1 METSTFALTPVGAF
15 SWEAA
20 TDVVSH
26 LGPISRHWS
35 GSANPLRIAFPLD
48 GSFVPVAVALRWD
61 GHRLVG
67 DVTGTSDIDS
77 VAAQVSRI
85 FSLDVDGSGFAELGR
100 SDPALGRL
108 IAAFP
113 GLRPVCFTSAYEC
126 ATWAILSQRISMRQA
141 AAIQDRLIERLG
153 TRLEVDGGEAWAFP
167 SPERLAMLDELPG
180 LAQLKV
186 MRLRAVAR
194 AALEG
199 LLDPQRLRALGPV
212 NGPESVRAIPGI
224 GPFWSSGIYLRGCGI
239 ADEFPDEPLSIAAL
253 GALYGL
259 GDHPDRLTIA
269 RYTDRYRPY
278 RMWVSFLL
286 RVAVNRGAI
295 SGVAGREGEI
305 RDASRR
311 RPRRADQA

>member
-1 METSTFALTPVGAF
+1 MENSNSTFALTAGGAF

-26 LGPISRHWS
+26 FGPISRHWS
-35 GSANPLRIAFPLD
+35 GSGNPLRIAFPLD

-67 DVTGTSDIDS
+67 DVTGTCEIDS
-77 VAAQVSRI
+77 VASQVSRI
-85 FSLDVDGSGFAELGR
+85 FSLDIDGSGFAGLGR

-113 GLRPVCFTSAYEC
+113 GLRPVCFTSPYEC
-126 ATWAILSQRISMRQA
+126 AAWAILSQRISMRQA
-141 AAIQDRLIERLG
+141 ASIQDRLIERLG

-167 SPERLAMLDELPG
+167 SPERLSMLDELPG

-186 MRLRAVAR
+186 VRLRAVAR

-199 LLDPQRLRALGPV
+199 LLDAERLRALGPV
-212 NGPESVRAIPGI
+212 NGPESVLAIPGI

-259 GDHPDRLTIA
+259 GDHPDRQTITS
-269 RYTDRYRPY
+269 YTDRYRPY

-295 SGVAGREGEI
+295 PGVAGREGEI

-311 RPRRADQA
+311 RSR

>member
-1 METSTFALTPVGAF
+1 METWTFALTPGGAF

-26 LGPISRHWS
+26 FGPISRHWS
-35 GSANPLRIAFPLD
+35 GSANPLRMAFPLD

-61 GHRLVG
+61 GRRLVG
-67 DVTGTSDIDS
+67 AVTGTSDIDS
-77 VAAQVSRI
+77 VASQVSRI

-113 GLRPVCFTSAYEC
+113 GLRPVCFTSPYEC
-126 ATWAILSQRISMRQA
+126 AAWAILSQRISMRQA
-141 AAIQDRLIERLG
+141 AAIQDRLIEKLG

-167 SPERLAMLDELPG
+167 SPERLAMLEELPG

-194 AALEG
+194 ATLEG
-199 LLDPQRLRALGPV
+199 LLDPGRLRALGPV
-212 NGPESVRAIPGI
+212 KGPELVRSIPGI
-224 GPFWSSGIYLRGCGI
+224 GLFWSSGIYLRSCGI

-253 GALYGL
+253 GALHGL
-259 GDHPDRLTIA
+259 GDHPDQRTVAL
-269 RYTDRYRPY
+269 YTDRYRPY

-286 RVAVNRGAI
+286 RVAVSRGVI

-305 RDASRR
+305 RAASRR
-311 RPRRADQA
+311 RTR

>member
-1 METSTFALTPVGAF
+1 MEASRFALTPGGAF

-26 LGPISRHWS
+26 FGPISRHWS

-61 GHRLVG
+61 GHRLIG
-67 DVTGTSDIDS
+67 DVTGTGDIDS
-77 VAAQVSRI
+77 VASQVSRI

-108 IAAFP
+108 ISAFP
-113 GLRPVCFTSAYEC
+113 GLRPVCFTSPYEC
-126 ATWAILSQRISMRQA
+126 AAWAILSQRISMRQA
-141 AAIQDRLIERLG
+141 AAIQGRLIERLG
-153 TRLEVDGGEAWAFP
+153 TKLEVDGGKAWAFP
-167 SPERLAMLDELPG
+167 SPERLAMLDDLPG
-180 LAQLKV
+180 LAPLKV
-186 MRLRAVAR
+186 VRLRAVAN

-199 LLDPQRLRALGPV
+199 LLDAERLRALGPV
-212 NGPESVRAIPGI
+212 KGPESVRVIPGI
-224 GPFWSSGIYLRGCGI
+224 GPFWSSAIYLRGSGI
-239 ADEFPDEPLSIAAL
+239 ADEFPDEPLSMAAL
-253 GALYGL
+253 GALHGV
-259 GDHPDRLTIA
+259 GDHPDARTVT

-295 SGVAGREGEI
+295 PGVAGREGEI
-305 RDASRR
+305 RSASRA
-311 RPRRADQA
+311 RAR